1 MSTEAQIKANRE
13 NAKKSTGPR
22 TARGKEVVSQNALKH
37 GLCAKK
43 NVIKSESQ
51 EEFNMF
57 RDVMME
63 DLAPSGGMELMLAQR
78 IVALSWRLRR
88 AEHFQNVLVDALI
101 DFSMQDCRS
110 RVDNAQEEAR
120 AGNFDLITGYALK
133 RDFADAGSL
142 DLLLSYERR
151 IESSLYRATAEFRK
165 TQKMRKA
172 KQTQYGQEYRTHN
185 TGGRMSPVSSED
197 YLSGRNQMEPDAV
210 INKANLDEDAEHRMQ
225 KTAETKSGDEFA
237 EQSQITSIRHD
248 EESVI
253 NPASLSAMP

>member
-43 NVIKSESQ
+43 NVIRSESQ
-51 EEFNMF
+51 EEFDMF
-57 RDVMME
+57 RDVMIE

-110 RVDNAQEEAR
+110 RIDNAQEEAR

-133 RDFADAGSL
+133 RDFADARSL

-151 IESSLYRATAEFRK
+151 IESSLYKATDEFRK
-165 TQKMRKA
+165 TQKLRKE
-172 KQTQYGQEYRTHN
+172 KQSQSAGFQPEILKRAADVDL
-185 TGGRMSPVSSED
+185 TGPASSND
-197 YLSGRNQMEPDAV
+197 TCGTSFAMT
-210 INKANLDEDAEHRMQ
+210 NKANSDKDTDQRMQ
-225 KTAETKSGDEFA
+225 ETAETKGENEFA
-237 EQSQITSIRHD
+237 EQSQF
-248 EESVI
+248 SVEK
-253 NPASLSAMP
+253 ADSAMRT